1 MPQDKDPAKPPPSP
15 VIEVKRP
22 QGAPFSAPPMAP
34 VVAAAQAVSKVPA
47 DDAPVSDH
55 APNKLLASAAIP
67 IPQKAPETQAS
78 TRAPTPRHA
87 TPAEQASHQPH
98 GETAMNAMSNQ
109 ETLTPATSVLN
120 GMAEL
125 FSINLQALSEA
136 ALAGKATAQAQAHLM
151 ATGKKNLE
159 SQIAHVTALAQV
171 RSAQEALELQQRF
184 ARELVETS
192 KDSAS
197 ALANALTA
205 GFKATVEPLAA
216 RYNEATK
223 TPLAK

>member
-15 VIEVKRP
+15 IEVKRP

-109 ETLTPATSVLN
+109 ETLTRATSVLN

>member
-15 VIEVKRP
+15 IEVKRP

-151 ATGKKNLE
+151 ATGKKNLR

>member
-1 MPQDKDPAKPPPSP
+1 
-15 VIEVKRP
+15 
-22 QGAPFSAPPMAP
+22 
-34 VVAAAQAVSKVPA
+34 
-47 DDAPVSDH
+47 
-55 APNKLLASAAIP
+55 
-67 IPQKAPETQAS
+67 
-78 TRAPTPRHA
+78 
-87 TPAEQASHQPH
+87 
-98 GETAMNAMSNQ
+98 
-109 ETLTPATSVLN
+109 
-120 GMAEL
+120 
-125 FSINLQALSEA
+125 
-136 ALAGKATAQAQAHLM
+136 
-151 ATGKKNLE
+151 
-159 SQIAHVTALAQV
+159 V